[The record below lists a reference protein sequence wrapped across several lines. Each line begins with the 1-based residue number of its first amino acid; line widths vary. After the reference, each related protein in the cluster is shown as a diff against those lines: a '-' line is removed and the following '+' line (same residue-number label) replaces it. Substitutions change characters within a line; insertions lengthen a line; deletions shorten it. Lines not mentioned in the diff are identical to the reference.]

1 MLRPAAAAKA
11 TLLALALAGCQSAR
25 PATRAGEC
33 AVLRPAPYAV
43 RADTRVGQRW
53 VDSTIE
59 AGVAVCGHPRP
70 PAVLS

>member
-1 MLRPAAAAKA
+1 MSRPVVAASAA
-11 TLLALALAGCQSAR
+11 LLALALGGCQSVR
-25 PATRAGEC
+25 PATIAGEC
-33 AVLRPAPYAV
+33 AVIRPVPYAV

-70 PAVLS
+70 PAVPS